1 MPVRIVEKDDQ
12 DVLNLCTKYLSR
24 AGDPSASS
32 EAWRFPVID
41 VFRGSPL
48 DPNDPDNEVVF
59 IYKAAPGT
67 TTQIGVLGSF
77 ATLYEAVPLK
87 PVRFLGEDT
96 GYFGLSVAVPKGQTH
111 IYQYVVN
118 GTLTL
123 DPINPQ
129 RVVLEN
135 GKTWSRFF
143 TDSYLQPMVLELWEL
158 KLLYRLTEQIL
169 PFRVAEAESFLQ
181 QFYNYLDRQDKD
193 ASKVYRLDD
202 SVGEVN
208 AIDKLLAREERHR
221 LNDYHVCLKQ
231 IDTVLRKRNP
241 YMEPS
246 ELSKE
251 FFNDLYNSLANDPSN
266 PANRIDGWDYGAY
279 ANPSFFLYILRRHA
293 VTGAFAHPKY
303 AGNVGAAGWAYLSE
317 KYFEVKDG
325 QRSTL
330 FDWRAALEKPLGTN
344 EDYL

>member
-1 MPVRIVEKDDQ
+1 MPARIVAKDDQ
-12 DVLNLCTKYLSR
+12 DILNLCARYLSR

-48 DPNDPDNEVVF
+48 DPSDPDNEVVF
-59 IYKAAPGT
+59 VYKTAAGT
-67 TTQIGVLGSF
+67 TPQVGVLGTF
-77 ATLYEAVPLK
+77 ATLYEAIPLK

-96 GYFGLSVAVPKGQTH
+96 GYFGLSVAVPKGQMH
-111 IYQYVVN
+111 IYQYVVD
-118 GTLTL
+118 GKLTL

-129 RVVLEN
+129 RIVLEN

-143 TDSYLQPMVLELWEL
+143 TDCYLQPVVLELWEL
-158 KLLYRLTEQIL
+158 KLLYRVTEQIL
-169 PFRVAEAESFLQ
+169 PFRTSEAESFLQ
-181 QFYNYLDRQDKD
+181 QFYNYLDREDKD

-208 AIDKLLAREERHR
+208 AIDNLLAREEQHR
-221 LNDYHVCLKQ
+221 LNDYHICLKQ
-231 IDTVLRKRNP
+231 IDSVLRKRNP
-241 YMEPS
+241 YVEPS

-251 FFNDLYNSLANDPSN
+251 YFDDLYDAMSRDSSDPS
-266 PANRIDGWDYGAY
+266 NRIDGWDYGAY
-279 ANPSFFLYILRRHA
+279 QDPPFFLNILRRHA

-303 AGNVGAAGWAYLSE
+303 GGNVGAAGWAYLSDR
-317 KYFEVKDG
+317 YFQLKNG